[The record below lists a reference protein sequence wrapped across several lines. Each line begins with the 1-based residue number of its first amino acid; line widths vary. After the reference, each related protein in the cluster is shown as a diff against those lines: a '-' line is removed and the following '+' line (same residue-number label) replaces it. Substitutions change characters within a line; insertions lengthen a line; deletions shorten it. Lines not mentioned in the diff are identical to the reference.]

1 MIARL
6 AIANRGEI
14 ARRIIRTAT
23 SMGIETVAMYS
34 DTDAG
39 SPHVRDSDLA
49 VRLTGRGASETY
61 LNVDAVVDAALRSRA
76 DALHPGYG
84 FLSENAELAR
94 AAIAAGLTWVGP
106 TPDVIAAMGDKLAA
120 KSAMAAAGV
129 PTLPTWTADDPAV
142 EFPVL
147 VKAAAGGGGKGM
159 RVVRTRPELPGAI
172 EAAAREANG
181 AFGDP
186 TVFLERLVARAR
198 HIEVQIL
205 ADSHGNFVHL
215 FEREC
220 SLQRRHQKIVEECP
234 SSALDDELRRAMGDA
249 ALRGARA
256 VGYLGAGTVE
266 FVLEDDGRFWFLEVN
281 TRIQVEHPVTEAV
294 TGVDLV
300 REQLLVAAGEPLSV
314 RQEDLSIRGHAIEAR
329 LYAEDPANDFLP
341 CTGVVADFSVPARP
355 ALRWESGVEQ
365 GSVVGIDFDPML
377 AKVISHAPS
386 RLEAARSLALGLSRA
401 RLRGVV
407 TNRDF
412 LVAALRSTAF
422 LRGDTT
428 TDFVD
433 TAGVPRLRDA
443 TEEEVAVAAAA
454 AALAARHARRS
465 TAGVLRNVPGG
476 WRNSVMPPE
485 RASYRHRGTNVEVCY
500 SFGRDGSAT
509 FVVNALTLQLSG
521 VDVSAAEPG
530 LEVTVS
536 VGGDGERRLHV
547 LEAPPKVWVQ
557 SAGGDI
563 ELDIVERFSVAGSQN
578 PEGSLVSPMP
588 GRVVRVSVA
597 AGDVVEAGTELVVI
611 EAMKMEHKLTAAT
624 SGRVG
629 EVLVSAG
636 DQVAAGQLLVV
647 VEDALRDGP
656 DAPEGQAKPEGQ
668 AEAEGTR

>member
-1 MIARL
+1 MISRL

-14 ARRIIRTAT
+14 ARRITRTAA
-23 SMGIETVAMYS
+23 SMGIETVAMFS

-39 SPHVRDSDLA
+39 SPHVRESDVA
-49 VRLTGRGASETY
+49 VRLAGRGASETY
-61 LNVDAVVDAALRSRA
+61 LNVDAVVAAALRSRA

-94 AAIAAGLTWVGP
+94 AVIAAGLTWVGP
-106 TPDVIAAMGDKLAA
+106 TPEVIAAMGDKLAA

-129 PTLPTWTADDPAV
+129 PTLPTWEADDPSV

-159 RVVRTRPELPGAI
+159 RVVRDRSELAGAL
-172 EAAAREANG
+172 EAAAREAG
-181 AFGDP
+181 AAFGDP
-186 TVFLERLVARAR
+186 TVFLERLVQRAR

-220 SLQRRHQKIVEECP
+220 SLQRRHQKIVEESP
-234 SSALDDELRRAMGDA
+234 SSAVDSELRRALGDA

-266 FVLEDDGRFWFLEVN
+266 FVLEGDGSFWFLEVN

-341 CTGVVADFSVPARP
+341 CTGALVDFSVPARP
-355 ALRWESGVEQ
+355 QLRWESGVEQ

-386 RLEAARSLALGLSRA
+386 RPEAAAALALGLSRA
-401 RLRGVV
+401 RVRGVV

-412 LVAALRSTAF
+412 LVAALRSKEF
-422 LRGDTT
+422 LRAETT

-433 TAGVPRLRDA
+433 SAGVPRLRDVSDA
-443 TEEEVAVAAAA
+443 EVAVAAAA
-454 AALAARHARRS
+454 ACLAARHVRRS
-465 TAGVLRNVPGG
+465 TAGVLGAVPGG

-485 RASYRHRGTNVEVCY
+485 RASYRHRGASVDVSY
-500 SFGRDGSAT
+500 HFGRDGSAT
-509 FVVNALTLQLSG
+509 FVVNGSTLELSD
-521 VDVSAAEPG
+521 VDVSAAPPG
-530 LEVTVS
+530 LEVTAS
-536 VGGDGERRLHV
+536 GAGGDVHRLHV
-547 LEAPPKVWVQ
+547 AESAGKVWVQ
-557 SAGGDI
+557 SVEGDV
-563 ELDIVERFSVAGSQN
+563 ELEIVERFAVAGSPN
-578 PEGSLVSPMP
+578 PEGALVSPMP

-597 AGDVVEAGTELVVI
+597 SGDAVEAGAELVVI
-611 EAMKMEHKLTAAT
+611 EAMKMEHKLNAPT
-624 SGRVG
+624 SGRVTQ
-629 EVLVSAG
+629 VLVGGG

-647 VEDALRDGP
+647 VEVAHRPAGGE
-656 DAPEGQAKPEGQ
+656 PEG
-668 AEAEGTR
+668 RR

>member
-1 MIARL
+1 VIARL

-14 ARRIIRTAT
+14 ARRIITTAT
-23 SMGIETVAMYS
+23 SMGIETVAMFS
-34 DTDAG
+34 DGDAG

-49 VRLTGRGASETY
+49 VRLPGQSASETY

-84 FLSENAELAR
+84 FLSERADLAR

-106 TPDVIAAMGDKLAA
+106 TPEVIAAMGDKLAA

-129 PTLPTWTADDPAV
+129 PTLPTWTADDPSV
-142 EFPVL
+142 ELPVL

-159 RVVRTRPELPGAI
+159 RVVTTRSELPGAL
-172 EAAAREANG
+172 EAAAREASA

-186 TVFLERLVARAR
+186 TVFLERLVQRAR

-220 SLQRRHQKIVEECP
+220 SVQRRHQKIIEECP
-234 SSALDDELRRAMGDA
+234 SSALDDEQRRLIGDA

-266 FVLEDDGRFWFLEVN
+266 FVVEEDGSFWFLEVN

-300 REQLLVAAGEPLSV
+300 REQLLVAAGEALSV
-314 RQEDLSIRGHAIEAR
+314 CQDDLSICGHAIEAR
-329 LYAEDPANDFLP
+329 LYAEDPANGFLP
-341 CTGVVADFSVPARP
+341 CTGNLAEFTAPSRP
-355 ALRWESGVEQ
+355 ALRWESGVER

-386 RLEAARSLALGLSRA
+386 RAEAARSLALGLSRA
-401 RLRGVV
+401 RVRGVV

-412 LVAALRSTAF
+412 LVASLRSPAF
-422 LRGDTT
+422 LNGETT

-433 TAGVPRLRDA
+433 TAGVPRLRDVS
-443 TEEEVAVAAAA
+443 EEELAVAAAA
-454 AALAARHARRS
+454 ACLAARQVRRS
-465 TAGVLRNVPGG
+465 TARALRNVPGG
-476 WRNSVMPPE
+476 WRNSVMPAE
-485 RASYRHRGTNVEVCY
+485 QASYTHRGQNLEVCY
-500 SFGRDGSAT
+500 HFARDGSAT
-509 FVVNALTLQLSG
+509 FVVNASTLVFSG
-521 VDVSAAEPG
+521 IEVIAAAPG
-530 LEVTVS
+530 LEVRAS
-536 VGGDGERRLHV
+536 LGGSDERCLHV
-547 LEAPPKVWVQ
+547 LETGPKVWVQ
-557 SAGGDI
+557 SADGDV
-563 ELDIVERFSVAGSQN
+563 ELDVVERFAVAGSTN
-578 PEGSLVSPMP
+578 PEGALVSPMP

-597 AGDVVEAGTELVVI
+597 AGDIVAAGAELVVI
-611 EAMKMEHKLTAAT
+611 EAMKMEHKLTAPM
-624 SGRVG
+624 SSRVS
-629 EVLVSAG
+629 EVRAGAG

-647 VEDALRDGP
+647 VEDV
-656 DAPEGQAKPEGQ
+656 GQPAASEQK
-668 AEAEGTR
+668 GTR